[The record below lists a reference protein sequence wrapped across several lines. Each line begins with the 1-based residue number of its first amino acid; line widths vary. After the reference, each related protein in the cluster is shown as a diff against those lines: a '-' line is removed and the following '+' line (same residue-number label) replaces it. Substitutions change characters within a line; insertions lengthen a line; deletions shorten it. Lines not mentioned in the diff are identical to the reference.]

1 MPFAATW
8 MDLET
13 IILIEVSQTVKDKHH
28 TISPICGI
36 WKKKK
41 RIQMNLVAEQKQ
53 TQDFEKLMVIK
64 GDRWW
69 GGRER
74 LGVWI
79 GICTLKYME

>member
-41 RIQMNLVAEQKQ
+41 KDTNEL
-53 TQDFEKLMVIK
+53 
-64 GDRWW
+64 
-69 GGRER
+69 
-74 LGVWI
+74 
-79 GICTLKYME
+79 ICRTGTDS